1 MAIPT
6 KTYGDTLEGN
16 LDGES
21 IEMDFDL
28 SPEGRAHLMSVMTK
42 LYSDEE
48 LAPLREYSTNAR
60 DAQIMAGKAD
70 QPIHVTTPTYDSP
83 YLTIQDFGVGM
94 SIDEM
99 RTVYSKYGK
108 STKRGTNDVQGMLG
122 LGGKS
127 ALAYTSQFT
136 VESVK
141 DGQRV
146 QAIVTRNEDGIG
158 VINVVDVSGTSDGNG
173 TKIVIP
179 TQRYNSFE
187 SKADR
192 FFYYWQPGTVL
203 LNGKEPELLVT
214 QAKVS
219 KIGARNYVLP
229 ETWAGSDVVVMGNVA
244 YDLPD
249 RRLSEKVTDRRNSIV
264 IHFADEGAVTFA
276 PSREALSY
284 TAKTNAYIDQIQKEL
299 VDEIKKSVLG
309 ELGVAKTHGQAFEV
323 WARWVNQIGSG
334 KLPHMSFRG
343 EKFISY
349 KDVSHFGIKIG
360 TGRYNRSTGEYG
372 NKVFEA
378 SRIELRVLNHP
389 DTLVVLGYENTSKP
403 TGSTSKKVALYLD
416 ENDLSPSQILF
427 FDKNPA
433 SPWTDDIE
441 FVKWEDIKAI
451 KLPKSGSAAG
461 GKVGTIPV
469 TIYRGG
475 GQSSYWRSNAVRGNW
490 ADITVLDTDEKILYT
505 SPADI
510 QDHIDKI
517 NNVHVTFPDIQIVA
531 LGKNRWD
538 KFLRENPTAEEFTAW
553 YVMNFMNML
562 KESLTEAELFYA
574 DHDDAYRE
582 AAKDMAQSDDPDFA
596 LLTRPVRTGT
606 IGIYNKT
613 KAATKQMNKVYPLY
627 DRYTYRDNLS
637 KKHNLLYV
645 NAVYNEGN

>member
-28 SPEGRAHLMSVMTK
+28 SAEGRAHLMSVMTK

-60 DAQIMAGKAD
+60 DAMIMAGKSD
-70 QPIHVTTPTYDSP
+70 LPIHVTTPTYDNP

-99 RTVYSKYGK
+99 RSVYSKYGK
-108 STKRGTNDVQGMLG
+108 STKRGSNDVQGMLG

-179 TQRYNSFE
+179 TRRGHDFQH
-187 SKADR
+187 KAER

-203 LNGKEPELLVT
+203 LNGEEPELLVT
-214 QAKVS
+214 QERVS

-229 ETWAGSDVVVMGNVA
+229 ETWAGSDVIVMGNVA

-249 RRLSEKVTDRRNSIV
+249 RRLSMKITERRNSII
-264 IHFADEGAVTFA
+264 IHFAKEGAVTFA

-284 TAKTNAYIDQIQKEL
+284 TAKTNAYLDQIQKEL
-299 VDEIKKSVLG
+299 VDEVKKSVLG
-309 ELGVAKTHGQAFEV
+309 ELGIAKTHGQAFEV
-323 WARWVNQIGSG
+323 WARWVNQIGPG
-334 KLPHMSFRG
+334 KLPSMSFQG

-360 TGRYNRSTGEYG
+360 AGRYNNSTGDYG
-372 NKVFEA
+372 NKVFES
-378 SRIELRVLNHP
+378 SRVELRTLMLPNV
-389 DTLVVLGYENTSKP
+389 LVVLGYDNASKP
-403 TGSTSKKVALYLD
+403 TPAASKKTALYMEQNNLKHD
-416 ENDLSPSQILF
+416 QVLF
-427 FDKNPA
+427 FSTNPA
-433 SPWTDDIE
+433 SPWTDDIKS
-441 FVKWEDIKAI
+441 VKWSDINAI
-451 KLPKSGSAAG
+451 KLPRNASTG
-461 GKVGTIPV
+461 GGQVGTIPV
-469 TIYRGG
+469 VIYRGG
-475 GQSSYWRSNAVRGNW
+475 GSKSYYSRHSTKGQWDA
-490 ADITVLDTDEKILYT
+490 ITILDTDEKILYC

-510 QDHIDKI
+510 PDYIGMI
-517 NNVHVTFPDIQIVA
+517 NDVHATFPNMQVVA

-538 KFLRENPTAEEFTAW
+538 KFLRENPTAEEFYVW
-553 YVMNFMNML
+553 YGKNFAKML

-574 DHDDAYRE
+574 DHDDNYRNV
-582 AAKDMAQSDDPDFA
+582 AKMLATSDDPDFA

-606 IGIYNKT
+606 IDIWNRSTRPT
-613 KAATKQMNKVYPLY
+613 KSLTQKYPLV
-627 DRYTYRDNLS
+627 DRYSYHGDKT